1 MTRDVLYQSGWDQC
15 TGGNSHPGQTCFWWV
30 DDNRNNV
37 PDVYSGAGHGMT
49 SSSAIVINIEVIDK
63 GVKIEKEKENNKKY

>member
-37 PDVYSGAGHGMT
+37 PDVYSGAGAWYDEFFCY
-49 SSSAIVINIEVIDK
+49 SDQYRS
-63 GVKIEKEKENNKKY
+63 YR